1 MITFTSSGSFDKTE
15 DFLKRMS
22 RVDVV
27 PLLKSAGERGVQILS
42 INTPV
47 DTGKTAQSWT
57 YKVTR
62 TKNSYRLDWSNSN
75 SQNGS
80 NVAILLQY
88 GHGTGTGGYVQG
100 IDYINPAVR
109 PIFEALVAEIWG
121 EVTR

>member
-1 MITFTSSGSFDKTE
+1 MITFTSSGSFTNTE
-15 DFLKRMS
+15 NFLKKMS
-22 RVDVV
+22 TKEYVS
-27 PLLKSAGERGVQILS
+27 LLNNAGMRGVEILS
-42 INTPV
+42 RNTPV
-47 DTGKTAQSWT
+47 ETGKTARSWS

-100 IDYINPAVR
+100 IDYINPAIR

-121 EVTR
+121 EVTK